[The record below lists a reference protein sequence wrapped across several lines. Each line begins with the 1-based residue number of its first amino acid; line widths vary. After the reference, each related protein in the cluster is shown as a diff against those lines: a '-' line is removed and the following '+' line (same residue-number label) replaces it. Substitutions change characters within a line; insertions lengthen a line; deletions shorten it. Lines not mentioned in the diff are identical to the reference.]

1 MVKGG
6 SMEPKKSGRIA
17 GLDLLKTIAIFMVIC
32 IHVPLTQTN
41 FMETGRIGKCV
52 QYAIRLAIEC
62 VPIFV
67 FVNGFLLFGKRSF
80 DIKAHV
86 HKMVK
91 MLVLL
96 LIWCGIYVVLYA
108 CMWGEPITLHNII
121 KYTLT
126 MEVGYLPTG
135 LLWYLRNL
143 LMLYILFPVLKF
155 LYDEKQELFKYMF
168 AVVAFFSV
176 GLNFIEL
183 LTQLYYQFGT
193 SENVQY
199 IYTFIVRYNPL
210 TNTTLLFYFMA
221 GGMAIKH
228 VEQLKQIKVIVLG
241 VIAWGLAFAYGFVM
255 SKLSGVT
262 YNEGFNYSTIFL
274 FFIILALFSISL
286 RYEDKGKWYKRLIQ
300 TIGANTLGIYLIH
313 IFVINF
319 VGIFIP
325 NERILQR
332 CSIVLLSFVLSVVLV
347 VIIRKIP
354 ILKKLMEM

>member
-1 MVKGG
+1 
-6 SMEPKKSGRIA
+6 
-17 GLDLLKTIAIFMVIC
+17 
-32 IHVPLTQTN
+32 
-41 FMETGRIGKCV
+41 
-52 QYAIRLAIEC
+52 
-62 VPIFV
+62 
-67 FVNGFLLFGKRSF
+67 
-80 DIKAHV
+80 
-86 HKMVK
+86 
-91 MLVLL
+91 LVLL

-286 RYEDKGKWYKRLIQ
+286 RYEDKGKWYNRLIQ